1 MGSKVLIKNRSGR
14 VEEEGELGRPKWVG
28 VPDPFLVGTQR
39 PSAATLEMPVNTM
52 IQVTR
57 NHREMFALAVAVSFW
72 GFCLRRT
79 TRGSVPF
86 ALDFSQKPQQVSVVC
101 PSWFVSDL
109 SCDFRQT
116 SLRFSMC

>member
-57 NHREMFALAVAVSFW
+57 NHREMFALAFQRQWRSRSGA
-72 GFCLRRT
+72 
-79 TRGSVPF
+79 F
-86 ALDFSQKPQQVSVVC
+86 A
-101 PSWFVSDL
+101 
-109 SCDFRQT
+109 
-116 SLRFSMC
+116 